1 LRVFENL
8 RVLPRAFLVPAAGI
22 RVLPDEDSQLARL
35 RASDFD
41 PATEVI
47 LPDRPVPPRDAP
59 GGEALRGGEV
69 TGFEERINDA
79 RLRIRADGPGILVL
93 SQMHYPGWKALIDGR
108 ESPVLRMDYAFLG
121 VAVEAGTHN
130 VRWVFAP
137 GTLRIGALLSGAA
150 LVACLALC
158 RKRS

>member
-1 LRVFENL
+1 M
-8 RVLPRAFLVPAAGI
+8 
-22 RVLPDEDSQLARL
+22 
-35 RASDFD
+35 
-41 PATEVI
+41 
-47 LPDRPVPPRDAP
+47 
-59 GGEALRGGEV
+59 

-108 ESPVLRMDYAFLG
+108 ESPVLRVDYAFLG
-121 VAVEAGTHN
+121 VAVEAGTHD

-150 LVACLALC
+150 LIACLALC
-158 RKRS
+158 RKRG